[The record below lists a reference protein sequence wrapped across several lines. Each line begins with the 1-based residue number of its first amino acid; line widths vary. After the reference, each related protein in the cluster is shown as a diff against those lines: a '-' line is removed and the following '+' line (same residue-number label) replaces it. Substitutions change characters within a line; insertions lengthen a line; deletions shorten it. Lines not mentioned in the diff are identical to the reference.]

1 MKTYLLIFSIVAIV
15 AIVSLILIIF
25 YFNPLPILSRE
36 EPQPVQLYFAD
47 HISVALDL
55 VIRKFNEKYK
65 GWIEVIP
72 VDLPFN
78 KFSTNERKELL
89 ARSLRSKSG
98 RLDLFSIDHI
108 WVPRFAKWSE
118 PLDEYFSPAERAEIL
133 PYAFSSC
140 SYDSVLVSV
149 PLYIDIGM
157 MYYRRDIIERLPD
170 AGQIEEKLKKSITWD
185 EMLHLR
191 DRLQYRGKP
200 FYIFQANDYEGLVCN
215 YFELLAGR
223 DKQMF
228 ARNTIDLH
236 SPTARAALQ
245 QMVDF
250 VNKDN
255 ISPARVVELDENSS
269 YRYMLDHDAVF
280 VRGWPNFIENFRK
293 MYPDTV
299 KVNHLG
305 RAALP
310 HFPGQEPTSVYGGW
324 NIMLSKY
331 STKKKEALEFV
342 KFLQTIEIQ
351 ELLFEVG
358 GYIPVNN
365 AVYADS
371 QYMSRRPELAY
382 YRQLLDHGFHR
393 PSLIEYTKISD
404 IISHYVHRA
413 ISNELSVDEALN
425 KASEM
430 ISSNKVLIK

>member
-1 MKTYLLIFSIVAIV
+1 MKTYLFIFSIV

-25 YFNPLPILSRE
+25 YFDALPMLSRE
-36 EPQPVQLYFAD
+36 EPQPVRLYFAD

-89 ARSLRSKSG
+89 ARSLRSNSG

-133 PYAFSSC
+133 SYAFSSC

-185 EMLHLR
+185 EMIHLR
-191 DRLQYRGKP
+191 DRLYYQGKP

-223 DKQMF
+223 DKQLF
-228 ARNTIDLH
+228 ARNTIDLR
-236 SPTARAALQ
+236 STTARSALR

-250 VNKDN
+250 VYKDN

-331 STKKKEALEFV
+331 STKKKEALVFV
-342 KFLQTIEIQ
+342 KFLQTKEIQ

-371 QYMSRRPELAY
+371 QYVSHRPELAY

-393 PSLIEYTKISD
+393 PSLKEYTKISD
-404 IISHYVHRA
+404 IISHYIHRA
-413 ISNELSVDEALN
+413 IRNELSVDDALN
-425 KASEM
+425 KASDM